1 MIFSKITLSV
11 LSKLLQ
17 KKLFNEVA
25 ESLLKKV
32 VKCKQKDNVISLFER
47 VIVHAVTIDYSI
59 MIICSKWSKLEK
71 KNALLATLFNLKL
84 KTTREY

>member
-11 LSKLLQ
+11 LS
-17 KKLFNEVA
+17 NVDM
-25 ESLLKKV
+25 
-32 VKCKQKDNVISLFER
+32 KQILNSDNVISLFER

>member
-1 MIFSKITLSV
+1 MCYNSAIFIIVNIVTSYNSDAIL
-11 LSKLLQ
+11 
-17 KKLFNEVA
+17 
-25 ESLLKKV
+25 
-32 VKCKQKDNVISLFER
+32 R